1 MINAVIRRIGDIMQ
15 GFENLSDCHLYCHF
29 SSDSEASP
37 ESMIDNAVRLG
48 LSHICFTDHNDYDYP
63 KEDGK
68 TVFLL
73 DLDAY
78 LEKISVLKKIY
89 KDKID
94 VRIGVEQGLQPHL
107 CEQIN
112 NYDPA
117 HRLDFIIG
125 STHLV
130 DGSDPYYP
138 SFWEHHSSR
147 ESICTYFE
155 NIYKSICCCDNF
167 DVYGHL
173 DYVVRYAPKKDADYQ
188 PADYTDL
195 LDMILK
201 KLIENGKGI
210 EINTA
215 GLRYGLKE
223 ANPCCFI
230 LKRYREL
237 GGEILTTGSDAHKPQ
252 DMAFAFDIIVDL
264 LKDCGFSYYTLFH
277 QRKPEFIRL

>member
-1 MINAVIRRIGDIMQ
+1 M
-15 GFENLSDCHLYCHF
+15 S
-29 SSDSEASP
+29 
-37 ESMIDNAVRLG
+37 G
-48 LSHICFTDHNDYDYP
+48 LVWN
-63 KEDGK
+63 
-68 TVFLL
+68 
-73 DLDAY
+73 
-78 LEKISVLKKIY
+78 
-89 KDKID
+89 
-94 VRIGVEQGLQPHL
+94 GVCLPHL

-138 SFWEHHSSR
+138 SFWEHHSPK

-188 PADYTDL
+188 PADYKDL